1 MNFFIIILV
10 TALLQIFAPW
20 WVVAIVPFLVFLIRQ
35 TSASNAFWT
44 SFGAVSVLWMAYG
57 FYLHFV
63 SDGAM
68 SDRIAGIF
76 SLPNGIVLLL
86 ISALV
91 GGLTGGLAGL
101 SGQLL
106 RRIFISAP
114 PISATL

>member
-1 MNFFIIILV
+1 MNFLIILLA

-20 WVVAIVPFLVFLIRQ
+20 WIVAIVPLLVFLIRQ

-44 SFGAVSVLWMAYG
+44 GFAAIALLWMAYG
-57 FYLHFV
+57 FYLHFL

-86 ISALV
+86 VSAFV
-91 GGLTGGLAGL
+91 GGLAGGLGGL
-101 SGQLL
+101 SGLL
-106 RRIFISAP
+106 IRRIFISAP
-114 PISATL
+114 PGAITL